1 MLAFAI
7 FSFSWY
13 LTASMLPSK
22 EVRLWMLLAWFAVAV
37 ICSIA
42 LHIHVR
48 REGRQHE
55 PPR

>member
-1 MLAFAI
+1 M
-7 FSFSWY
+7 
-13 LTASMLPSK
+13 SMLPSK
-22 EVRLWMLLAWFAVAV
+22 EVRGWMLLAWFAVAV
-37 ICSIA
+37 IYSIA